1 MHDKYDTEGT
11 EIMKFITVK
20 ELYKNSESYLDKT
33 IEAVGWVRSN
43 RGSKAFGF
51 LVISD
56 GSYFNTLQVV
66 YHDSMENFAEISK
79 LNVGAAVIVKGLSLI
94 HI

>member
-33 IEAVGWVRSN
+33 IEAEGWVRSN

-56 GSYFNTLQVV
+56 GS
-66 YHDSMENFAEISK
+66 
-79 LNVGAAVIVKGLSLI
+79 
-94 HI
+94 